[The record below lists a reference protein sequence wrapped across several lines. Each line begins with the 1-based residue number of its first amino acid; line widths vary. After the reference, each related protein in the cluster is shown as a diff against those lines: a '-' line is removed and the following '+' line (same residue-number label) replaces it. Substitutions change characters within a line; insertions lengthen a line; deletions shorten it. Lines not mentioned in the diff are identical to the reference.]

1 MKPESA
7 VMSKREP
14 GRPKLVP
21 DGVRKTV
28 LLDAGTIERGELL
41 GGGNLSLGI
50 RKALSLGA
58 SAESDPQKV

>member
-1 MKPESA
+1 MKPEST

-28 LLDAGTIERGELL
+28 LLDAATIERGEML

-50 RKALSLGA
+50 RKALEPKPSVP
-58 SAESDPQKV
+58 SA